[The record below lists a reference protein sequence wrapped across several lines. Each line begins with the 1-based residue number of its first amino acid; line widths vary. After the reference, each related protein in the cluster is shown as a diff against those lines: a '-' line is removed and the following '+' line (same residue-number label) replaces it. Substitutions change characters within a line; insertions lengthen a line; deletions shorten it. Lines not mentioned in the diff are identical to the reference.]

1 MQELLPFVPPTNT
14 ETKAV
19 LEEEKDL
26 QVNYILRRRFGIH
39 LIPAFSFKIYLD
51 KAFQIN
57 VISN

>member
-26 QVNYILRRRFGIH
+26 QVNYIFR
-39 LIPAFSFKIYLD
+39 
-51 KAFQIN
+51 
-57 VISN
+57 